1 MFLLR
6 GREGRF
12 VLLSVSLS
20 LFLLLTSI
28 GVNEIWRGS
37 IVEEGIKR
45 VDMQTVKDEE
55 RKMQRERGL
64 FNVGFITQRRRI

>member
-1 MFLLR
+1 MYSSL
-6 GREGRF
+6 
-12 VLLSVSLS
+12 SLS

>member
-1 MFLLR
+1 M
-6 GREGRF
+6 RF
-12 VLLSVSLS
+12 
-20 LFLLLTSI
+20 
-28 GVNEIWRGS
+28 GGGS